1 MKRPRTP
8 LVLRYHPIM
17 STEYSI
23 AEPPPS
29 SSSSH
34 KNVAFDNSQEKRIRQ
49 RNEKVIVRF
58 LRTRRGRRRG
68 RMSTTI
74 VLSFSVLLLTNLRL
88 SSNTDTVFNH
98 QNVPHYFV
106 SGMVFPS
113 FSNNNQ
119 NNNFLN
125 KNNNDKGVDLPTLRD
140 WQVSSDGK
148 LIGTVAG
155 HPIVPDGEVLTTAPL
170 LDPAKVIALQKQR
183 QSKKRRN
190 NNMEP
195 TTIVTITGTQYQLL
209 PPSMGSI
216 NPFLPSSR
224 SQPSSFPPS
233 GLSFS
238 TDLPYRIQLAYL
250 EEQLETIQ
258 QLAQL
263 EEQQEAQAEQTSN
276 LIKGGLAVA
285 ATLGTI
291 GLLAS
296 NPRIEN
302 AVQQASH
309 LTQRSF
315 QTLQSSLQESWQA
328 TLETPKVVLPY
339 LEEQIQALEEQ
350 LDEIQQQQQQ
360 QQQQTEDK
368 KDDSPDPTLS
378 SSPISTA
385 AESTTITTA
394 VPGVKESVENTQTSS
409 VPNKQPSM
417 LGTTNK
423 DTDAADA
430 DAVIDKDLSKQD
442 GKKEAGTV
450 SSTESVSTASTVL
463 EDRVESTKIGT
474 VQESIPTDSGKTET
488 TTTVA
493 EIETTKDQAQLNS
506 DSSSETKT
514 KESTASTVAEEKSES
529 TKIANL
535 QESIPTD
542 SGKTEATNTVAKMA
556 TTKDQ
561 AQPNSDSSSET
572 KTKESTAS
580 TVAEEKVEST
590 KIGVLQESEP
600 ANSGEKT
607 ETTTN
612 VVAKMETT
620 KDQAQPNSDR
630 GSETKTVE
638 SNPSNPDASL
648 LAKFKETKEDGK
660 EVVKFEAVTIAGK
673 TFSDMLQK
681 GKDIFKGDEIA
692 KLGSTV
698 KEMETTGTQI
708 LAQTQGDGQE
718 KTMSGLGEMALQ
730 VLGTDGV
737 TSLCNRLSDL
747 VASAKKVLGQ
757 EDALALDKILA
768 ELIQS
773 TLKSVHDNAKAKIW
787 NDDNQLTLMVAA
799 SIIGFAGISVA
810 SAALFQQTREQT
822 DTEKHLNDEPKR
834 DKGTLFQRLFG
845 RAEANR
851 KSTDS
856 MIQKTS
862 GSFPSKS
869 QGNDVDP
876 NNSSPFPFA
885 STYGKN
891 STSSYASDDVTPRPK
906 TPMPPNSGGVGNP
919 TTNFGNPLSSKR
931 PVPPT
936 IPPTFP
942 TSGPKEIN
950 SQFRSQPR
958 AGIAAYPKNRP
969 TPVGSPSNDK
979 FESQQ
984 QNDPVEPAQN
994 QTPTSFTSP
1003 FGSSSTSTNLSI
1015 DSTPNSPTKS
1025 ASSPYGIVPD
1035 TSNSPFGANT
1045 PKPPMS
1051 PVGSVPKSPTSP
1063 FGTTPQTQGSPFSAT
1078 SKSSTSPFG
1087 TNTPKSPVSPFGPIP
1102 KSPMSPFGT
1111 TPKTQ
1116 GSSFNATAK
1125 SSTSPF
1131 GTNAPKS
1138 PVSPFGPIPKSPMSP
1153 FGTTP
1158 KTQGSTFS
1166 ATAKS
1171 STSPFGT
1178 NTPKSPMSPFES
1190 TFKSPT
1196 SPFGAKPTTQ
1206 GAPLSATPKSSTSPF
1221 GANAP
1226 KQPESLTGSVP
1237 KQSFSPFGQAA
1248 KQSPTKPEFTSD
1260 SKTPSSPLE
1269 PMPDL
1274 YSEKEG
1280 GEKPASDDFAPFKR
1294 GPPSTPL
1301 VEENT
1306 ASPFG
1311 ASINPFGSS
1320 DRTAKV
1326 SPDQSVFGQPSSN
1339 FGAPSSLQQQSNFG
1353 APPKG
1358 FKDAAN
1364 TKAANEPVG
1373 SSYSSVS
1380 GPSSFS
1386 IKDGP
1391 QFNGS
1396 QGPNIPKSTSS
1407 GPNPTTF
1414 STTND
1419 SNGSTAFGYNSKLP
1433 ASFGGG
1439 PPTNNGFSSGTNIP
1453 KPGGFG
1459 AGPFGPGTAQST
1471 GGFPFSNG
1479 FGSPQVSKVPRE
1491 SNGLGTPGQ
1500 ETPGSSNA
1508 EASSNFGA
1516 PMSTS
1521 TNSNRQ
1527 FQSEFGPTTAD
1538 NGSPSQNTL
1547 QGSSVSPSSPPVS
1560 RLRPKDSTAPQ
1571 DDMYE
1576 RMRLE
1581 FEMREEQR
1589 KQQQGNG
1596 PVNGSA
1602 GTFSSKSGINGNSSP
1617 PPSNPFA
1624 SSSGAAGTTSIPKV
1638 DALSDMENLQR
1649 LADEARLEEEER
1661 LAQEKNR
1668 LVQEKEER
1676 ERREADQARLAE
1688 ERRIAEIK
1696 AKIAEEKA
1704 RLEADRARLEEEK
1717 RKAEEALRKKQ
1728 RQRIQKEEE
1737 DRQKAE
1743 ERLRVQQQ
1751 KKEEERARLEK
1762 LKQLGKEQARYEAEM
1777 KDKSEE
1783 EMKRG
1788 EEARLQQLRRLAQEQ
1803 AQYEA
1808 EARGE
1813 IPRSQ
1818 SSDFPKSPPEATQ
1831 VEVLDESST
1840 VKKSDIID
1848 VKGFRLDEDGVI
1860 VEDIRN
1866 ADVNG
1871 NQESSRQKLEEEARL
1886 RSQKFQAAQQRQ
1898 AAEDR
1903 ENTYRRSLEEQ
1914 ARPRAQLQ
1922 EQQRKAQQ
1930 QRAHEEK
1937 RRQLSEQL
1945 ALEEEKA
1952 RIMEERAR
1960 LEEESKRR
1968 AEQLKIQQEQ
1978 AKKQEAFN
1986 AIANTLAQADDAFVP
2001 STQALENTKL
2011 MLQEVTG
2018 PVLDAKSFGK
2028 EGYFTGRNVQI
2039 YSGRTES
2046 VPIRVSVPGTFVE
2059 FTIDKKAYDFG
2070 LEIVAFLDNGQSVTI
2085 KRNAPFSKHSGRQN
2099 HYEDRLLIG
2108 AGSAPC
2114 QLQFRFHNT
2123 YRTLLEKVV
2132 LSYRIKVTS
2141 PPKELVLKGRR
2152 IRADACLRSVEED
2165 LYKNREIMAKIA
2177 GQKEYLEEDIA
2188 KLQRTIM
2195 KKSKMVTTI
2204 QDEERRWGALLQ
2216 KLKTGKVPKTSNAR
2230 QQIVKN
2236 TPGKQRPRGSSD
2248 IKKSEGD
2255 SE

>member
-1 MKRPRTP
+1 
-8 LVLRYHPIM
+8 
-17 STEYSI
+17 
-23 AEPPPS
+23 
-29 SSSSH
+29 
-34 KNVAFDNSQEKRIRQ
+34 
-49 RNEKVIVRF
+49 
-58 LRTRRGRRRG
+58 
-68 RMSTTI
+68 
-74 VLSFSVLLLTNLRL
+74 
-88 SSNTDTVFNH
+88 
-98 QNVPHYFV
+98 
-106 SGMVFPS
+106 MVFPS

-125 KNNNDKGVDLPTLRD
+125 KNNHDKGVDLPTLRD

-148 LIGTVAG
+148 LIGTVRG

-170 LDPAKVIALQKQR
+170 LDPAKVIALQKQQ

-190 NNMEP
+190 NNKEP

-209 PPSMGSI
+209 PPSMGSF
-216 NPFLPSSR
+216 NAFLPSSR

-250 EEQLETIQ
+250 EEQMETIQ

-296 NPRIEN
+296 NPQIEN
-302 AVQQASH
+302 AVQQASQ

-315 QTLQSSLQESWQA
+315 QTLQSSLQESWRV

-360 QQQQTEDK
+360 QTEDK
-368 KDDSPDPTLS
+368 KDDSPDTTLS
-378 SSPISTA
+378 SSSISTA
-385 AESTTITTA
+385 A
-394 VPGVKESVENTQTSS
+394 VPGVKESVKNTLAPS
-409 VPNKQPSM
+409 VPNTQPS
-417 LGTTNK
+417 K
-423 DTDAADA
+423 VDDAT
-430 DAVIDKDLSKQD
+430 IMDKDLPSKQD
-442 GKKEAGTV
+442 SQTESGTA

-463 EDRVESTKIGT
+463 EDKVESTKLGT
-474 VQESIPTDSGKTET
+474 VQESIPTDSENTET
-488 TTTVA
+488 TNTVA
-493 EIETTKDQAQLNS
+493 KIETTKDQSQPNS
-506 DSSSETKT
+506 DSTSETQT
-514 KESTASTVAEEKSES
+514 KESTASTVAEEKAES
-529 TKIANL
+529 TKIGFL
-535 QESIPTD
+535 QESVAAN
-542 SGKTEATNTVAKMA
+542 SGKPEIATIVAKIE

-561 AQPNSDSSSET
+561 DQPNSDIGSET
-572 KTKESTAS
+572 KTEESTAS
-580 TVAEEKVEST
+580 TVAEEKAEST
-590 KIGVLQESEP
+590 KIGVSQESVS
-600 ANSGEKT
+600 ANSGKP

-612 VVAKMETT
+612 IVAKIETT
-620 KDQAQPNSDR
+620 KDQAQPNIVSS
-630 GSETKTVE
+630 SETKTEE
-638 SNPSNPDASL
+638 SNPSNPDVSL

-660 EVVKFEAVTIAGK
+660 EVVKFEALTIAGK
-673 TFSDMLQK
+673 TFSDILQK
-681 GKDIFKGDEIA
+681 GKDIFKGDEIT
-692 KLGSTV
+692 KLETTV
-698 KEMETTGTQI
+698 KEMEMTGEQI
-708 LAQTQGDGQE
+708 LAQTQGEGQQ

-737 TSLCNRLSDL
+737 TSLYNRLSDL

-851 KSTDS
+851 KSSDS
-856 MIQKTS
+856 MTQKTS
-862 GSFPSKS
+862 GSFPSNS

-942 TSGPKEIN
+942 TSGPKEIT
-950 SQFRSQPR
+950 SQIRSQLR
-958 AGIAAYPKNRP
+958 AGIAADPKNRP

-994 QTPTSFTSP
+994 QTPNSFISP
-1003 FGSSSTSTNLSI
+1003 FGSSSTSTTSSI
-1015 DSTPNSPTKS
+1015 GSTPNSPTKS

-1035 TSNSPFGANT
+1035 TSNSPIGANT

-1063 FGTTPQTQGSPFSAT
+1063 FGTTPKTQGSPFSAT
-1078 SKSSTSPFG
+1078 PKSSTSPFG
-1087 TNTPKSPVSPFGPIP
+1087 TNTPKSPVSPFGPIS

-1116 GSSFNATAK
+1116 GS
-1125 SSTSPF
+1125 P
-1131 GTNAPKS
+1131 
-1138 PVSPFGPIPKSPMSP
+1138 
-1153 FGTTP
+1153 
-1158 KTQGSTFS
+1158 FS

-1171 STSPFGT
+1171 STSPLGT
-1178 NTPKSPMSPFES
+1178 NTPKSPVSPFES

-1206 GAPLSATPKSSTSPF
+1206 GAPFSATPKSSTSPF

-1226 KQPESLTGSVP
+1226 KQPESPTGSVP
-1237 KQSFSPFGQAA
+1237 KQSFSPFGQAT
-1248 KQSPTKPEFTSD
+1248 KQSPTKPV
-1260 SKTPSSPLE
+1260 E

-1274 YSEKEG
+1274 YSAKESG
-1280 GEKPASDDFAPFKR
+1280 GKPASDDFAPFKR

-1301 VEENT
+1301 VEENK

-1364 TKAANEPVG
+1364 TKAANEPAG

-1419 SNGSTAFGYNSKLP
+1419 SNRSTAFGYNSKLP

-1453 KPGGFG
+1453 KPGGFS

-1479 FGSPQVSKVPRE
+1479 FGSPQVSKVPPE
-1491 SNGLGTPGQ
+1491 SNGFGTPGQ
-1500 ETPGSSNA
+1500 VAPGSSNE

-1516 PMSTS
+1516 PLSTS

-1527 FQSEFGPTTAD
+1527 FQSEFGRTTAD

-1602 GTFSSKSGINGNSSP
+1602 GTFSSKSEINGNSSP

-1624 SSSGAAGTTSIPKV
+1624 SSSGAAGTTPIPKV

-1661 LAQEKNR
+1661 LAQQKNR

-1704 RLEADRARLEEEK
+1704 RLEADRERLEEEK

-1728 RQRIQKEEE
+1728 RERIQKEEE

-1777 KDKSEE
+1777 KDKAEE
-1783 EMKRG
+1783 EKKRG

-1818 SSDFPKSPPEATQ
+1818 SSEFPKSPPEATQ

-1866 ADVNG
+1866 ADVTG

-1886 RSQKFQAAQQRQ
+1886 RSQKFQATQQRQ
-1898 AAEDR
+1898 TAEDR

-1914 ARPRAQLQ
+1914 ARQRAQLQ

-1930 QRAHEEK
+1930 QRAYEEK

-1986 AIANTLAQADDAFVP
+1986 AIANTLAQADDSFVP
-2001 STQALENTKL
+2001 STQALENTML

-2085 KRNAPFSKHSGRQN
+2085 KPNAPFSKHSGRQN

-2152 IRADACLRSVEED
+2152 TRADACLRSVEED
-2165 LYKNREIMAKIA
+2165 LSKNREIMAKIA

-2188 KLQRTIM
+2188 KLQRSIM

-2216 KLKTGKVPKTSNAR
+2216 KLKTGKVPKTSNAS

-2236 TPGKQRPRGSSD
+2236 TIGKQRPRGSSD